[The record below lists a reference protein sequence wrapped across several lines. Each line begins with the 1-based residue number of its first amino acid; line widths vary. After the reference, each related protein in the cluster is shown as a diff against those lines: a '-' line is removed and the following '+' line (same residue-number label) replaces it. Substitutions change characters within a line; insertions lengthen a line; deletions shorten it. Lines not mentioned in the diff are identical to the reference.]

1 MPDDAPLRQLL
12 AEGAAQLRST
22 GIGQP
27 RREAREIWADLVGVS
42 AAEVLLHA
50 DRPVSQSEREGFLGG
65 IARRAAG
72 EPLAYVTGFAG
83 FRRLLLR
90 SDARALIPRPETE
103 GLVELALSRVP
114 QGNAVDVGTGSGCI
128 ALALRDEGGYD
139 SVAAVDRSSPALALA
154 RENVTRTGLPLE
166 LVQGDLLSAFGP
178 TSMDLV
184 VSNPPYLTRA
194 ELTAL
199 DPSVR
204 DWEPASALVSGVDG
218 LDATRELIAQ
228 SGRVLRRDGWL
239 ALEVDSS
246 RAALVADLCHT
257 SLWDG
262 SSVHLDLFGRARY
275 VLARRS
281 EMA

>member
-1 MPDDAPLRQLL
+1 MPDDAPLRRLL
-12 AEGAAQLRST
+12 AEGAAQLRSA

-27 RREAREIWADLVGVS
+27 RREAREIWADLAGVN

-50 DRPVSQSEREGFLGG
+50 DRPVSPPERDGFLGG

-103 GLVELALSRVP
+103 GLVELALSRAP
-114 QGNAVDVGTGSGCI
+114 RGRAVDVGTGSGCI

-139 SVAAVDRSSPALALA
+139 SVVATDRSSLALELT
-154 RENVTRTGLPLE
+154 RENIGRTGLSLQ
-166 LVQGDLLSAFGP
+166 LMQGDLLSAFGP

-204 DWEPASALVSGVDG
+204 AWEPASALVSGADG
-218 LDATRELIAQ
+218 LESTRALIAQ
-228 SGRVLRRDGWL
+228 AGRVLRRGGWL

-246 RAALVADLCHT
+246 RAGSVAEMCHT
-257 SLWDG
+257 TDWDG